1 MRLIEYRHRDIDTMK
16 ASGMGLG
23 ESDDPPAQEL
33 LSRWPELCRKYDIP
47 CSAMHV
53 GLVKDLQ
60 YTR

>member
-1 MRLIEYRHRDIDTMK
+1 MK

-33 LSRWPELCRKYDIP
+33 LSTWPELCRKYDIP

-53 GLVKDLQ
+53 GLVIRPSIYKVTDMRRL
-60 YTR
+60 

>member
-1 MRLIEYRHRDIDTMK
+1 MK

-23 ESDDPPAQEL
+23 ESDDPLAQEL
-33 LSRWPELCRKYDIP
+33 LSTWPELCRKYDIP

-60 YTR
+60 YTG

>member
-1 MRLIEYRHRDIDTMK
+1 MSVIELSMSSGDADAMK

-33 LSRWPELCRKYDIP
+33 LSTWPELCRKYDIP

-53 GLVKDLQ
+53 SLVKGFSI
-60 YTR
+60 